1 MANLNLKKKD
11 NIFIKLTECLDKSS
25 LPDLSNEELSF
36 INGKI
41 LALKWVLGY
50 DELDNLKELY
60 LDNLDDNEIDMNKL

>member
-1 MANLNLKKKD
+1 VANLNLKKKD

-25 LPDLSNEELSF
+25 SPDLSNEELSF